1 MPERVSRVVLTE
13 RCAPDQQTFSESV
26 GMSQGC
32 QAATLR
38 ALRALRRTLRSAA
51 SQRERSQV
59 REVSGVPCVLQQFV
73 FQIEFGVRCPPV
85 VRPGHDDIFNSR
97 VEKRPKQC
105 DGPHKSCH
113 RCRQSTCTGTVGLAS
128 SRHRLVRTFVYSV
141 GLRSAFI
148 VCLGARVANP
158 IPGSVM
164 LFGWFRSKGARDRSR
179 LIKRIV
185 SILKRGRDVF

>member
-59 REVSGVPCVLQQFV
+59 REVSGVPWRTTTIRFPNR
-73 FQIEFGVRCPPV
+73 IRCTMSAC
-85 VRPGHDDIFNSR
+85 GEASI
-97 VEKRPKQC
+97 
-105 DGPHKSCH
+105 
-113 RCRQSTCTGTVGLAS
+113 TV
-128 SRHRLVRTFVYSV
+128 
-141 GLRSAFI
+141 AF
-148 VCLGARVANP
+148 
-158 IPGSVM
+158 
-164 LFGWFRSKGARDRSR
+164 F
-179 LIKRIV
+179 
-185 SILKRGRDVF
+185 